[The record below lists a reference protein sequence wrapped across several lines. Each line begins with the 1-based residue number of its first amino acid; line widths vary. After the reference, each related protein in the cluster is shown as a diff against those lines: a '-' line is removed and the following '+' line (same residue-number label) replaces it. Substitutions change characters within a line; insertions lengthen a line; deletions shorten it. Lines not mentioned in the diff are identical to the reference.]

1 MDTGNGRFED
11 EVKSVSSMLDIVKEG
26 DLVLLNE
33 AFQSTAYE
41 EAADVLC
48 NVLAYAAAS
57 GFRCI
62 SVTHLPGVREH
73 MRELEGEF
81 KLAYRAKFAEA
92 AVDSEGNATHKIVVQ
107 RG

>member
-1 MDTGNGRFED
+1 MASSRPIIAPERSRRGR
-11 EVKSVSSMLDIVKEG
+11 KY
-26 DLVLLNE
+26 
-33 AFQSTAYE
+33 TASPL
-41 EAADVLC
+41 AIKAHLC
-48 NVLAYAAAS
+48 YTPVIAYD
-57 GFRCI
+57 FCRER
-62 SVTHLPGVREH
+62 LPGVKEH